1 MNGVNNIVIYVY
13 HRFLSDDGLKKLN
26 ENGTINDVKE
36 LTKRALDVSNI

>member
-1 MNGVNNIVIYVY
+1 M
-13 HRFLSDDGLKKLN
+13 HRRFLSDDGLKKLN